1 MRTIALIPIARTTF
15 DIPFASEMLQR
26 TRKALTQDGFNLTGP
41 VDLVTDGEQVPAIL
55 EQLASTPYD
64 LLVLLYCSFAD
75 SSMARKICETVKVPV
90 LLWAFPEEP
99 TGGRLRL
106 NSLCGINL
114 TGHALHRA
122 GLPYD
127 YLYTLPEDPAAL
139 QKIQVLANAGHAIR
153 VLQGAKIGRFGQHP
167 NGFDSCIPNP
177 DGLFSKL
184 GVELVQVELQD
195 FFQQVQA
202 IPENTVTLV
211 HQQLSQ
217 VVDGLD
223 SLDQKAL
230 NGTLR
235 TYLALQDTARNQQMN
250 GMAVRCWPEFFTE
263 LGCAACGAMSMMTN
277 QLIPCSCE
285 ADING
290 TVTQLILQSLSGKA
304 AFGTDLVHMDLAADT
319 AVLWHCGLA
328 PLSMADPLVKP
339 RGIVHTNR
347 KLPLLMEFP
356 LKPGT
361 VTLARL
367 SEASTHFELVIGK
380 GEMLRA
386 EKQFS
391 GTSGLIRF
399 ANPITSVLD
408 TIMTRGLEH
417 HVSLTYG
424 DYTAE
429 LAVIARY
436 LDIPTLAL

>member
-1 MRTIALIPIARTTF
+1 LKTIALIPIARTTF
-15 DIPFASEMLQR
+15 DIPFAAEMLQR
-26 TRKALTQDGFNLTGP
+26 TRAVLLQNNFSLCGP
-41 VDLVTDGEQVPAIL
+41 NELVTDSNQVPQIL
-55 EQLASTPYD
+55 NQLTATPYD
-64 LLVLLYCSFAD
+64 MLILLYCSFAD
-75 SSMARKICETVKVPV
+75 SSMAKQIADTARVPV

-122 GLPYD
+122 SLEYD
-127 YLYTLPEDPAAL
+127 YLYTHPEDPAAML
-139 QKIQVLANAGHAIR
+139 KIQVLANAGHTLR
-153 VLQGAKIGRFGQHP
+153 TLQNARIGRFGQHP
-167 NGFDSCIPNP
+167 HGFDSCIPNP
-177 DGLFSKL
+177 DGLLDKL
-184 GVELVQVELQD
+184 GLEIVQVELQD
-195 FFQQVQA
+195 FFQRVQA
-202 IPENTVTLV
+202 VPQTQVAPV
-211 HQQLSQ
+211 YQQLDREL
-217 VVDGLD
+217 DGLGD
-223 SLDQKAL
+223 LDQQAL
-230 NGTLR
+230 NGTIR
-235 TYLALQDTARNQQMN
+235 TFLALQETAAEAKMN

-277 QLIPCSCE
+277 NLIPCSCE

-290 TVTQLILQSLSGKA
+290 TVTQLILQTLSGGT
-304 AFGTDLVHMDLAADT
+304 AFGTDLVHMDMKAET

-328 PLSMADPLVKP
+328 PLAMADPLVKP

-347 KLPLLMEFP
+347 KLPLLMEFT

-367 SEASTHFELVIGK
+367 SEATTHFELVIGK
-380 GEMLRA
+380 GEMLRS

-399 ANPITSVLD
+399 DNPIAKVLD
-408 TIMTRGLEH
+408 TIMIHGLEH

-436 LDIPTLAL
+436 LKIPTLAL

>member
-1 MRTIALIPIARTTF
+1 MKNIAIIPIARTTF
-15 DIPFASEMLQR
+15 DIPYATEMFQR
-26 TRKALTQDGFNLTGP
+26 TRSILSQEGFSLSGP
-41 VDLVTDGEQVPAIL
+41 NELVTDTAQIPAIL
-55 EQLASTPYD
+55 QELSATPYD
-64 LLVLLYCSFAD
+64 LLALLYCSFAD
-75 SSMARKICETVKVPV
+75 SSMAKQIVETSSVPV

-114 TGHALHRA
+114 TGHSLHRA
-122 GLPYD
+122 NKAYD

-139 QKIQVLANAGHAIR
+139 EKISILANAGYAIR
-153 VLQGAKIGRFGQHP
+153 TLRGARIGRFGQHP
-167 NGFDSCIPNP
+167 NGFDSCIPNQ
-177 DGLFSKL
+177 DGLLNKL
-184 GVELVQVELQD
+184 GVELVQVELND
-195 FFQQVQA
+195 FFQRVQA
-202 IPENTVTLV
+202 VPQTSVDPI
-211 HQQLSQ
+211 HQQLTQ
-217 VVDGLD
+217 TLDGLE
-223 SLDQKAL
+223 SLDQPAL

-235 TYLALQDTARNQQMN
+235 TYLALQQVAQEENMN

-290 TVTQLILQSLSGKA
+290 TVTQLMLQALSGES
-304 AFGTDLVHMDLAADT
+304 AFGTDLVHMDMAADT

-328 PLSMADPLVKP
+328 PLSMADPLLKP

-347 KLPLLMEFP
+347 KLPLLMEFT
-356 LKPGT
+356 LKPGA

-367 SEASTHFELVIGK
+367 SEATTQFELVIGK

-399 ANPITSVLD
+399 DKPVSDVLD
-408 TIMTRGLEH
+408 TIMSHGLEH

-436 LDIPTLAL
+436 LKIPTLTL